1 MRVRGISIN
10 GRLTDMGKSHVSYD
24 DAKPFLS
31 ENSQHNSWILN
42 FGSGN
47 LNNNNKYNSN
57 YVRPCTASIDFRIFQ
72 DSMFEAYE
80 DCLIGKRSSP
90 QALEYIPSASVDV
103 CRLAWEVYNFSYE
116 PATSTC
122 FMVTFPKL
130 REVFAANF
138 RDRIIHHWICLRLN
152 PLFEKRNEALGNVSH
167 ACRKG
172 YGTISAIKQVEAGI
186 ENVSHNMQKEAWIY
200 KGDIVGFFMN
210 INKQKMFE
218 VLKELIEKKYFA
230 SDKSILLFL
239 VKVTVFHSPEKNC
252 FIKSPFEL
260 WKKIKP
266 DKSLFY
272 NGEGIGEPIGNL
284 TTQLFAGY
292 YMSFLDEFVERLF
305 ERKNYSYTRSVD
317 DFVIVCDDRAFLKQ
331 AIKLIMN
338 FTHNELKV
346 ECHRDNVY
354 FQPASHGV
362 KFLGQI
368 IKYKRRYTINRTVGR
383 MTNRVKQCL
392 LECENGSM
400 TLLRAEHWAMV
411 LNSYFG
417 FLVQSNSWRIRKK
430 VMAMLTPSFYQYY
443 YIVNSR
449 TVRIKNKYKHES
461 NRLCY

>member
-152 PLFEKRNEALGNVSH
+152 PLFEKRNEDLGNVSH

-186 ENVSHNMQKEAWIY
+186 EKVSHNMQKEAWIY

-260 WKKIKP
+260 WKKRLGRRKR
-266 DKSLFY
+266 
-272 NGEGIGEPIGNL
+272 GI
-284 TTQLFAGY
+284 Q
-292 YMSFLDEFVERLF
+292 R
-305 ERKNYSYTRSVD
+305 
-317 DFVIVCDDRAFLKQ
+317 DF
-331 AIKLIMN
+331 
-338 FTHNELKV
+338 
-346 ECHRDNVY
+346 
-354 FQPASHGV
+354 
-362 KFLGQI
+362 
-368 IKYKRRYTINRTVGR
+368 GR
-383 MTNRVKQCL
+383 
-392 LECENGSM
+392 
-400 TLLRAEHWAMV
+400 
-411 LNSYFG
+411 
-417 FLVQSNSWRIRKK
+417 
-430 VMAMLTPSFYQYY
+430 
-443 YIVNSR
+443 
-449 TVRIKNKYKHES
+449 
-461 NRLCY
+461 